1 MGYLVVILSGG
12 RAPQVVI
19 LSGAPAGAESKDPVR
34 RQQKTPPSSTPRTCD
49 RPPGSGTEK
58 HRPTPPWQRSHAM
71 HDSSPS
77 SFLATW
83 TFLFR
88 PRKRPP
94 KIVHNARSLPSR
106 ATLAFPTESM
116 RAQVRQTSAAPRPNG
131 GGSASGQSQAVPAR
145 FEDRSREKTPHQA
158 FVDLCC
164 RHSKTDRHERN
175 RHEDA

>member
-1 MGYLVVILSGG
+1 MPLSDPLRNCRTVQLLPRRAVSPRTPARGALISRQPGNGSLEGGPSAARRRQVSGG
-12 RAPQVVI
+12 SMRA
-19 LSGAPAGAESKDPVR
+19 
-34 RQQKTPPSSTPRTCD
+34 
-49 RPPGSGTEK
+49 
-58 HRPTPPWQRSHAM
+58 WQRSHAM
-71 HDSSPS
+71 HDSSPPS
-77 SFLATW
+77 LHATW
-83 TFLFR
+83 AFLFR

-131 GGSASGQSQAVPAR
+131 GGSASGQSQAIPAR
-145 FEDRSREKTPHQA
+145 FEDRSREKTSHQA